1 MRSKYFRSTPGH
13 TMDPSWFRMLVPKVG
28 LPCGILPNMGTP
40 SAQIKTFDP
49 DNLSL
54 NKSQLKK
61 IHNGSPCIVSK
72 RGHGSCI
79 WSRQET
85 TPGSSHCHAMALVIS
100 WSSWLINGRWKM
112 VNNGEHG
119 LCVSFCPEWRTFL
132 DLGFLKIVS
141 SMVSK
146 RSHRFCRVSRYIYFP
161 NICPAYPC

>member
-100 WSSWLINGRWKM
+100 WSSWLINGRWKWWTM
-112 VNNGEHG
+112 VNM
-119 LCVSFCPEWRTFL
+119 VYASVFARTFL

-161 NICPAYPC
+161 NICLAYPC